1 MNEMVES
8 ECNKCVPL
16 SPVLHLTDAVLLE
29 LFIDSKVQSL
39 ELNFETQFS
48 IFADLEDWGLLRV
61 ELGCIVCYFYN
72 Q

>member
-48 IFADLEDWGLLRV
+48 IFADLED
-61 ELGCIVCYFYN
+61 
-72 Q
+72 